1 MVSCDQV
8 NGNPDT
14 TFHHHLLFLQLLPW
28 YVPQK
33 YLDTYPL
40 DSIVE
45 GKVHKEVLA

>member
-1 MVSCDQV
+1 MVRRDQG

-14 TFHHHLLFLQLLPW
+14 TFFHYLLFLQLLPW
-28 YVPQK
+28 YVPRK

-45 GKVHKEVLA
+45 DKVHKEVLA